1 MTARDNEE
9 GREAD
14 PLSLWIRDQLDP
26 SFFRSTIDSDD
37 VVHMQRMIMQTIK
50 DKKQYDSTALSAF
63 ARGED
68 AWLVAYAHVHKMTV
82 VTLEVQAPQSKSSI
96 KIPDVCKE
104 FDIPCVNTFSMLA
117 TLQHQLIWKK
127 KSS

>member
-1 MTARDNEE
+1 
-9 GREAD
+9 
-14 PLSLWIRDQLDP
+14 
-26 SFFRSTIDSDD
+26 
-37 VVHMQRMIMQTIK
+37 MQRMIMRAMGGKT
-50 DKKQYDSTALSAF
+50 QYDSTALSAF

-68 AWLVAYAHVHKMTV
+68 SWLVAYAHVHKMTV
-82 VTLEVQAPQSKSSI
+82 VTLEVRAPQSRSSI